1 MSPDP
6 NLNKEIDNMWPFSK
20 KKTKKSQKVSKEEK
34 SRIVREE
41 AMANMRKAREQIG
54 EETLDKVAKAIQDM
68 ERKKK
73 MEIVERTRRQIDK
86 MDKAEVA
93 GHLKSI
99 LRDE

>member
-1 MSPDP
+1 
-6 NLNKEIDNMWPFSK
+6 MWPFSK
-20 KKTKKSQKVSKEEK
+20 NKTKKKQKISSEEK
-34 SRIVREE
+34 SREIREE

-54 EETLDKVAKAIQDM
+54 EETLDKVAKAIQEM

-73 MEIVERTRRQIDK
+73 MEIVERTRRQIDT

-93 GHLKSI
+93 NHLKSI